1 MAKKVVGDIAIQVGA
16 DISPLQ
22 KQMGKGSKIIKG
34 FGGDTAAMSKK
45 IAKAGAVVATTAVA
59 MGAGLLAASKNAAA
73 AAVEINNLSK
83 VANAG
88 TVEFQKMAA
97 ATSTV
102 NINQEKL
109 SDILKDVNDR
119 VGDFVTTGGGPMK
132 DFFEQ
137 IAPLVGVTADQFA
150 RLSGPEALQLY
161 YDSLEKANLSQQEM
175 TFFLEAMASDTTA
188 LIPLLRNGGAEIKR
202 LGDEA
207 QRSGRIIDDDLI
219 QNGVELDRVIGDA
232 ADTISTSFNKALLEN
247 ADQIANVAQ
256 VISETLIPAAGDL
269 VTKIGEVVDA
279 VTEGAGAVS
288 DFFNL
293 ARGTTD
299 SEGTYTN
306 KDGIYTGPVD
316 DGDGASSTSGTY
328 ILDADGN
335 PVFDEPA
342 AGGGGFTG
350 NGGGSTSTLSEDDLE
365 KLQESYETE
374 AEIIDNK
381 MATDLERLQEFRE
394 RKLGTE
400 EEYNDLEARI
410 TKEHQD
416 AMTRLDQEAMNS
428 KLNVARSVFNGLSS
442 LMQSENE
449 KLFKIGKA
457 AAIANA
463 VVNTW
468 QGVSRAI
475 ADYPYPYSLAV
486 AAAVA
491 AKGFATVSSIQSQTI
506 GGGSTTGGG
515 ASGGGAVADAG
526 GGQSQD
532 GGNTLVNV
540 SITGDNFSA
549 SGLRGL
555 LESLNEHLED
565 GGRVRIV

>member
-1 MAKKVVGDIAIQVGA
+1 
-16 DISPLQ
+16 
-22 KQMGKGSKIIKG
+22 
-34 FGGDTAAMSKK
+34 
-45 IAKAGAVVATTAVA
+45 
-59 MGAGLLAASKNAAA
+59 
-73 AAVEINNLSK
+73 
-83 VANAG
+83 
-88 TVEFQKMAA
+88 
-97 ATSTV
+97 
-102 NINQEKL
+102 
-109 SDILKDVNDR
+109 
-119 VGDFVTTGGGPMK
+119 
-132 DFFEQ
+132 
-137 IAPLVGVTADQFA
+137 
-150 RLSGPEALQLY
+150 
-161 YDSLEKANLSQQEM
+161 
-175 TFFLEAMASDTTA
+175 
-188 LIPLLRNGGAEIKR
+188 
-202 LGDEA
+202 
-207 QRSGRIIDDDLI
+207 
-219 QNGVELDRVIGDA
+219 
-232 ADTISTSFNKALLEN
+232 
-247 ADQIANVAQ
+247 
-256 VISETLIPAAGDL
+256 
-269 VTKIGEVVDA
+269 
-279 VTEGAGAVS
+279 
-288 DFFNL
+288 
-293 ARGTTD
+293 
-299 SEGTYTN
+299 
-306 KDGIYTGPVD
+306 
-316 DGDGASSTSGTY
+316 
-328 ILDADGN
+328 
-335 PVFDEPA
+335 
-342 AGGGGFTG
+342 
-350 NGGGSTSTLSEDDLE
+350 
-365 KLQESYETE
+365 
-374 AEIIDNK
+374 

-506 GGGSTTGGG
+506 GGGATTGGG